1 MTVFRKIL
9 DKLIY
14 KDKYPEVEK
23 NMSDSNIGARRG
35 KSIKNHL
42 FIIYA
47 IINSVLVEEKSCID
61 IQIYDLVKAFDRLWL
76 EDCMNDLYDSL
87 PSEHRDDQLALI
99 YEGNS
104 FNKVA
109 VNTPV
114 GLTDRVNIEN
124 IVTQGGVFGPLQC
137 SNSIDTIGKK
147 CYSKG
152 EHLYSYK
159 QMVQIMPLS
168 MVDDLLAVAPCNQKS
183 VALNAYLNA
192 QIELK
197 KLSFH
202 TKDAKGKSKCHVLH
216 VGRNSDLCP
225 TLQVHGTNMSHVSED
240 TYLGD
245 VISNDGRNTKNINS
259 RIGKGL
265 GKITEIMNMLEKVS
279 LGHEYFKIA
288 LLLRESLFLNSIL
301 TNADIW
307 YGLDKTDIKRLE
319 DLDLSLLRKFLNVP
333 YTVPAEAVYLELGCL
348 NIETILKARRLVYL
362 HYLLKQEESSMV
374 YKVFITQW
382 KYPATKNEWTEQVK
396 IDLNDFGFS
405 DDLSEIRTISAN
417 SFKNCVKK
425 KAKEYAFYRYLQKTE
440 VNQNLK
446 ICFTEN

>member
-1 MTVFRKIL
+1 MSDVEKIVKNLKNNQTRDPIGMINELFKPGVMGQDMKKSVLLLVNGVKVYFSFPEFMQLANISSLYKNSGSRFSLESDRGIFILTVFRKIL

-47 IINSVLVEEKSCID
+47 KINSVLVEEKSCID

-216 VGRNSDLCP
+216 VGRNSDLCSHP
-225 TLQVHGTNMSHVSED
+225 TTPWH
-240 TYLGD
+240 
-245 VISNDGRNTKNINS
+245 
-259 RIGKGL
+259 
-265 GKITEIMNMLEKVS
+265 
-279 LGHEYFKIA
+279 
-288 LLLRESLFLNSIL
+288 
-301 TNADIW
+301 
-307 YGLDKTDIKRLE
+307 
-319 DLDLSLLRKFLNVP
+319 
-333 YTVPAEAVYLELGCL
+333 
-348 NIETILKARRLVYL
+348 
-362 HYLLKQEESSMV
+362 
-374 YKVFITQW
+374 
-382 KYPATKNEWTEQVK
+382 KYEP
-396 IDLNDFGFS
+396 
-405 DDLSEIRTISAN
+405 
-417 SFKNCVKK
+417 CV
-425 KAKEYAFYRYLQKTE
+425 
-440 VNQNLK
+440 
-446 ICFTEN
+446 